1 MKEIIRIDLPLRALL
16 IGLAAIAPIAFP
28 AAQAGYG
35 TLHDL
40 AYLAIIPAAILLVLA
55 WALLRKSSAAG
66 LGAFIRGGR
75 CSRDGGT

>member
-1 MKEIIRIDLPLRALL
+1 MKEIIRTDLPLRALI
-16 IGLAAIAPIAFP
+16 IGLAAIAPVAFP
-28 AAQAGYG
+28 AAQAGYT

-40 AYLAIIPAAILLVLA
+40 AYPATVPAAISLVLG